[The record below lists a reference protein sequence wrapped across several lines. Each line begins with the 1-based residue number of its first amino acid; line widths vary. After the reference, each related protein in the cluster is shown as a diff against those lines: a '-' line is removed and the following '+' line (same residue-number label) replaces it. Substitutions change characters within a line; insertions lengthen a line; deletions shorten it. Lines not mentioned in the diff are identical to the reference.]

1 MDSRVKQIS
10 SPFSKTYSNFYPGIT
25 AYHMGD
31 NVWAEID
38 ILLDEKT
45 PLNKAH
51 DIAETLQYCCEGLK
65 EVDRAFVTTDCK
77 RMDTE
82 HLL

>member
-1 MDSRVKQIS
+1 MHSL
-10 SPFSKTYSNFYPGIT
+10 PFRIDTHLHIGIT

-38 ILLDEKT
+38 LLLDEKT

-77 RMDTE
+77 HTNFDS
-82 HLL
+82 LV